1 MGKQTFDKTKKI
13 LSILIV
19 IFFVISM
26 TFAVVNAA
34 PGTTKTNDKPKKPES
49 GATQSSDSKK
59 NPVDSGATKSSNS
72 KKTPG
77 IGSGDDN
84 DRHRHG
90 DRDGDFDRHRHG
102 DRDGDF
108 DRHRHGDRDGDF
120 DRHRHGDRDYR

>member
-26 TFAVVNAA
+26 TFAVVTAA
-34 PGTTKTNDKPKKPES
+34 PGTTKTNDRPKKPES
-49 GATQSSDSKK
+49 GATKSSDSKK
-59 NPVDSGATKSSNS
+59 NP
-72 KKTPG
+72 G
-77 IGSGDDN
+77 IGSGDDK

-102 DRDGDF
+102 NR
-108 DRHRHGDRDGDF
+108 
-120 DRHRHGDRDYR
+120 